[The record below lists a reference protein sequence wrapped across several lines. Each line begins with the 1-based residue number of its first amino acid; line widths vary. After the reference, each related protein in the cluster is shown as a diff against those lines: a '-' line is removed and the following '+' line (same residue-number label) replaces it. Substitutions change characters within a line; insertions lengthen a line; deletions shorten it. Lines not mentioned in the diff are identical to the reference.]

1 MPEAPPL
8 DELMAVIMARQIR
21 DGDFVSHGASV
32 PLAAAALMLAME
44 LHAPNADFFYQGTIT
59 TLERDPAKMMLD
71 LEAIYAEAPAFFNQA
86 QVLDYELRGGGD
98 FQYLR
103 PLQVDR
109 YGNVNTSLVGTL
121 ADPKYRFH
129 GIAVAD
135 AMTIVDR
142 VCIYVTE
149 HTPRVFAP
157 ELAFRTGVGH
167 AGDDEWRTTLGV
179 PGRGPSVV
187 ISPYALLD
195 FEGPEHSM
203 RLARLMPGVSAEQV
217 VEATGFELA
226 IADDLAEIEPPSAAE
241 IEALHR
247 LDPMATRRLEFRE
260 WRDEVRERL
269 AADRGGPVGV

>member
-1 MPEAPPL
+1 MPEQRPL
-8 DELMAVIMARQIR
+8 DELMAVVMARQIK

-86 QVLDYELRGGGD
+86 QVLDFELRGGGD

-103 PLQVDR
+103 PLQIDR
-109 YGNVNTSLVGTL
+109 YGSVNTSLVGTL
-121 ADPKYRFH
+121 DAPKYRFH

-135 AMTIVDR
+135 AMTIIDR
-142 VCIYVTE
+142 VCVYVTE
-149 HTPRVFAP
+149 HTPRVFA
-157 ELAFRTGVGH
+157 EDLAFRTGVGH
-167 AGDDEWRTTLGV
+167 PDDDRWRSTLGV
-179 PGRGPSVV
+179 SGRGPSVV
-187 ISPYALLD
+187 VSPFALLD
-195 FEGPEHSM
+195 FEGPGHAM
-203 RLARLMPGVSAEQV
+203 RLKRLMPGVPVDEV
-217 VEATGFELA
+217 VAGTGFDLA
-226 IADDLAEIEPPSAAE
+226 IAEDLAEIEPPSAEE

-247 LDPMATRRLEFRE
+247 LDPLATRRLEFRE
-260 WRDEVRERL
+260 WRDEVRDRL